1 MKDNRTSPPR
11 RSRPLRRLGW
21 SAAAGLAAAVALTVF
36 VGTVRHAALVKSAA
50 RPAAN
55 GQKLS
60 PDFILACGFTATFV
74 IVTAAVFI
82 AVTVAAYRRGRRWE
96 AESGAAYRRAAGW
109 QY

>member
-1 MKDNRTSPPR
+1 MKNNRTSSPP
-11 RSRPLRRLGW
+11 RSRPLRRLGG
-21 SAAAGLAAAVALTVF
+21 SAAAGLAAAAALTAF
-36 VGTVRHAALVKSAA
+36 VSTVRHAALIKSAA
-50 RPAAN
+50 QSARN

-82 AVTVAAYRRGRRWE
+82 AVTVTAFRRARRRQ
-96 AESGAAYRRAAGW
+96 ADSGPAYRRAAGW

>member
-1 MKDNRTSPPR
+1 MKNNRTSSPS

-21 SAAAGLAAAVALTVF
+21 SAAAGLAAAAALTAF
-36 VGTVRHAALVKSAA
+36 VGTVRHAALIKSAA

-74 IVTAAVFI
+74 IVTAVVFI
-82 AVTVAAYRRGRRWE
+82 AAAVAAYRRGRRWE
-96 AESGAAYRRAAGW
+96 ADGGPAPRRAAGW